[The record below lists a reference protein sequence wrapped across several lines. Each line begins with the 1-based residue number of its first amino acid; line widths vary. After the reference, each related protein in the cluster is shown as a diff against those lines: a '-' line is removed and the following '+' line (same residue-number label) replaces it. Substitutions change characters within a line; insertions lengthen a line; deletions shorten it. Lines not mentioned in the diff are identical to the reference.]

1 MIKCDTISIISVLF
15 NLLFKVRSG
24 RRINPKM
31 IKISAIMSNIFLVIG
46 IVFLLT
52 FNILMA
58 MTMFVLSLVIS
69 LTIFNTLFRD
79 RKGMRI
85 VINVSFIIVLIA
97 IVFAYVTLTK

>member
-31 IKISAIMSNIFLVIG
+31 IKISTIMSNIFLVIG

-52 FNILMA
+52 YNILIA

-85 VINVSFIIVLIA
+85 AINVSFVIVLIA

>member
-52 FNILMA
+52 YNILIA

-85 VINVSFIIVLIA
+85 AINVSFIIVLIA

>member
-52 FNILMA
+52 YNILIA

-85 VINVSFIIVLIA
+85 AINVSFVIVLIA

>member
-1 MIKCDTISIISVLF
+1 MIQFLLLVFYF
-15 NLLFKVRSG
+15 NLLFKARSG

>member
-15 NLLFKVRSG
+15 NLLFKARSG

-69 LTIFNTLFRD
+69 LTIFNTLFRE

-85 VINVSFIIVLIA
+85 IINVSFIIVLIA

>member
-52 FNILMA
+52 YNILIA
-58 MTMFVLSLVIS
+58 MSMFVLSLVIS

-85 VINVSFIIVLIA
+85 AINVSFVIVLIA

>member
-52 FNILMA
+52 FNILTA
-58 MTMFVLSLVIS
+58 ITMFVLSLVIS

>member
-1 MIKCDTISIISVLF
+1 MIKCDTISISVLF

-52 FNILMA
+52 YNILIA

-85 VINVSFIIVLIA
+85 AINVSFVIVLIA

>member
-1 MIKCDTISIISVLF
+1 
-15 NLLFKVRSG
+15 
-24 RRINPKM
+24 M

>member
-15 NLLFKVRSG
+15 NLLIKARSG

-58 MTMFVLSLVIS
+58 ITMFVLSLVIS

>member
-15 NLLFKVRSG
+15 NLLFKARSG

-31 IKISAIMSNIFLVIG
+31 IKISAIMSNIFLVIA

-69 LTIFNTLFRD
+69 LTIFNTLFRE

-85 VINVSFIIVLIA
+85 IINVSFIIVLIA